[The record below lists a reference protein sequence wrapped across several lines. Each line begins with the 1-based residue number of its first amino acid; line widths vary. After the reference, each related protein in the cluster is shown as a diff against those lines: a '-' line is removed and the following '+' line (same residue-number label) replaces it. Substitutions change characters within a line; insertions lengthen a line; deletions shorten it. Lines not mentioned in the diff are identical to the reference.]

1 MNQSQ
6 IEQFVMSLPNVE
18 HEENMGYQFY
28 FVGDDHHVPFFS
40 IAENGNQYETMSK
53 LDREGVFR
61 VNIGVSR
68 DTFMSMFADTDVE
81 KVDFSVLDTFL
92 PHPHYSKQYF
102 ICILNPSENNDEQLK
117 KFIIEAHDIGQKRL
131 DVRNRNR
138 K

>member
-1 MNQSQ
+1 
-6 IEQFVMSLPNVE
+6 
-18 HEENMGYQFY
+18 
-28 FVGDDHHVPFFS
+28 
-40 IAENGNQYETMSK
+40 MSK